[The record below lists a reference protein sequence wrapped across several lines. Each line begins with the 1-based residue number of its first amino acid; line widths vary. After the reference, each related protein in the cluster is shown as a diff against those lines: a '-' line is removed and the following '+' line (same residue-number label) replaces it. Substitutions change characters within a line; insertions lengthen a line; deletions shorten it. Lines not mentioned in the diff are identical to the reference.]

1 MTTYIKNTLL
11 LCLMFCATIFVG
23 CSDDDNNGVTP
34 LPEGQGEV
42 TFKFVTYGG
51 LIAGYSSKLG
61 SFQAAEPLATK
72 ASVNSTTGVM
82 CSKAILAAIYAASKQ
97 LVGDV
102 AAMTGIGLSPLRP

>member
-42 TFKFVTYGG
+42 TFKFVRNKVYTISTLEDMARLKVTLEKDGQKVTLPTID
-51 LIAGYSSKLG
+51 LIGDIDSLTSS
-61 SFQAAEPLATK
+61 AVPLA
-72 ASVNSTTGVM
+72 N
-82 CSKAILAAIYAASKQ
+82 
-97 LVGDV
+97 
-102 AAMTGIGLSPLRP
+102 